1 MREIEFRGK
10 RRDTGEWVYGDL
22 SISKSWSKNTTPEYG
37 ICFDKEDI
45 NGYLNREWEGV
56 RKETVG
62 QYTGLKDRNGVKIF
76 EGDIIL
82 WRHTESTGFFV
93 KKNTVVVFDE
103 GCFSTRMIDNFYP
116 GDLAPNGSSLY
127 AKCEW
132 FDKIMKEFPRGNF
145 FYVVIGNIHD
155 NPELLEKGT

>member
-22 SISKSWSKNTTPEYG
+22 SISKVWSKNTTPEYG

-62 QYTGLKDRNGVKIF
+62 QYTGKKDQNGVKIF
-76 EGDIIL
+76 EWDIVRLTSCMDETDFGEVYFDHGEWLI
-82 WRHTESTGFFV
+82 GFFGG
-93 KKNTVVVFDE
+93 DE
-103 GCFSTRMIDNFYP
+103 SGPLYYLQDCE
-116 GDLAPNGSSLY
+116 NGPTL
-127 AKCEW
+127 E
-132 FDKIMKEFPRGNF
+132 
-145 FYVVIGNIHD
+145 VIGNIHD
-155 NPELLEKGT
+155 NPELLEAGK